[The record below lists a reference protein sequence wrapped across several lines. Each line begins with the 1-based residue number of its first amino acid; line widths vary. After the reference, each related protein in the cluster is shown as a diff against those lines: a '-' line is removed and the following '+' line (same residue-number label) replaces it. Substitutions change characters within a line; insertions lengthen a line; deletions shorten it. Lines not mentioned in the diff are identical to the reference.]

1 MEVRIGVVHTPK
13 ELTLDLDGG
22 VDEAFK
28 TIDKAIKGG
37 ETMVWLIDT
46 KGRRVG
52 VALDKLAY
60 VEVDAQG
67 IVRAINQVGA
77 APGDLVAIL
86 EALQSAGALR
96 AELIVI

>member
-13 ELTLDLDGG
+13 ELTLELDGD

-28 TIDKAIKGG
+28 AIDKAIKSGD
-37 ETMVWLIDT
+37 TMVWLTDA

-60 VEVDAQG
+60 VEVDSEEG
-67 IVRAINQVGA
+67 SKRVGF
-77 APGDLVAIL
+77 GSI
-86 EALQSAGALR
+86 
-96 AELIVI
+96 

>member
-13 ELTLDLDGG
+13 ELTLELDGD
-22 VDEAFK
+22 VDDAFK

-37 ETMVWLIDT
+37 DTMVWLTDA

-60 VEVDAQG
+60 VEVESEEG
-67 IVRAINQVGA
+67 SKRVGF
-77 APGDLVAIL
+77 GSI
-86 EALQSAGALR
+86 
-96 AELIVI
+96 

>member
-13 ELTLDLDGG
+13 ELTLELDGD

-28 TIDKAIKGG
+28 AIDKAIKGG
-37 ETMVWLIDT
+37 DSMVWLTDA

-60 VEVDAQG
+60 VEVDSEEG
-67 IVRAINQVGA
+67 SKRVGF
-77 APGDLVAIL
+77 GSI
-86 EALQSAGALR
+86 
-96 AELIVI
+96 